1 MVSSETEL
9 TTLLPWTDQEMIVDP
24 EDKSEQVA
32 SRSVEVVD
40 IHTDT
45 VHHQNLF
52 LFCIFVIPPSVFIF
66 YIFFLIFNFEFIPN
80 YTFLPYSNL
89 HIFTLN

>member
-9 TTLLPWTDQEMIVDP
+9 TKFLPWTDHEMIVDP

-40 IHTDT
+40 IHT
-45 VHHQNLF
+45 VYHQNWVWSVHRLF
-52 LFCIFVIPPSVFIF
+52 
-66 YIFFLIFNFEFIPN
+66 
-80 YTFLPYSNL
+80 
-89 HIFTLN
+89 

>member
-9 TTLLPWTDQEMIVDP
+9 TKLLPWTDHEMIVDP

-40 IHTDT
+40 IKTG
-45 VHHQNLF
+45 F
-52 LFCIFVIPPSVFIF
+52 GSVFWSVHRLF
-66 YIFFLIFNFEFIPN
+66 
-80 YTFLPYSNL
+80 
-89 HIFTLN
+89 